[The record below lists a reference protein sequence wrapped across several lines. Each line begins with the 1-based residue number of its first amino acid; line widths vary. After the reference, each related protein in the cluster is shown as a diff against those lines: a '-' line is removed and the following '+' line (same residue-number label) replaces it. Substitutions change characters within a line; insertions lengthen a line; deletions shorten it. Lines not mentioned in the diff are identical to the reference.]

1 MSEKR
6 VVLTMYGKGDQIL
19 DISVTLFEMEK
30 YYPNDKNAESYCE
43 NINRL
48 NLQND
53 EWIYAKVIQQN
64 RKVRLKKPVYV
75 QFDVIKKLNINE
87 LRRLYH
93 KLEKDFSVLA
103 IALQDGAMKD
113 TSIYEE
119 LTQHFWQT
127 NVFEEFKKAET
138 ASEADI
144 TAARQKVVVAINQLI
159 AAGKIILND
168 K

>member
-6 VVLTMYGKGDQIL
+6 VVLTMYGKGDEIV
-19 DISVTLFEMEK
+19 DISVTLFEADGH
-30 YYPNDKNAESYCE
+30 YSNDKNAESYCE

-75 QFDVIKKLNINE
+75 QFDVIKKFGRQE
-87 LRRLYH
+87 LGRLYH
-93 KLEKDFSVLA
+93 KLGKDLSVLA

-113 TSIYEE
+113 TNIYED
-119 LTQHFWQT
+119 LTHHFWQV
-127 NVFEEFKKAET
+127 NVSEEFKKAET

-159 AAGKIILND
+159 SDGEIILNEN
-168 K
+168 